1 MLGSLLLLAQVAAT
15 PFRAAENHR
24 PVRLWLGPS
33 PVMSGSALQVYVAPD
48 YDGYLLVL
56 RVGTDGRVSVVFP
69 ADPTKNGFVARGSY
83 ELRGNNGQPAMILNE
98 GRGTGLVLAT
108 LSERPYRFTEFSR
121 SGRWDDALLHA
132 SYPGADGPGT
142 LSDIAQRMVGD
153 GWFNFD
159 FAMYTVRTEA
169 QRYAARPDPRATTP
183 QTPPAPGEPMD
194 QAQAPWCVGCT
205 VVYES
210 YYPAAEPVE
219 PAYVESYIP
228 PTGVYVSACDIW
240 WGSCYS
246 DRLFNDGRRTD
257 RPPIKT
263 EGICQIGI
271 DCPPGTGKPAKALTM
286 YRGTLTMSPVRKPAP
301 AAPPPLPPPPD
312 YDVAVRRAPG
322 IGAAGLATSQRVV
335 AGPKAA
341 TTASV
346 ARTSAPARQ
355 AAKTSTYAMT
365 RAPKG
370 TIAPRAVGS
379 TGSTGAKLTARQS
392 GTALRA
398 SKAMAPVKR

>member
-1 MLGSLLLLAQVAAT
+1 MLAQIAAT
-15 PFRAAENHR
+15 PFRAAEAQR
-24 PVRLWLGPS
+24 PVRLWLGAS
-33 PVMSGSALQVYVAPD
+33 PVMSGSPLQVYVAPD

-56 RVGTDGRVSVVFP
+56 RVGTDGRVNVVFP
-69 ADPTKNGFVARGSY
+69 ADPSKNGFVARGSY

-98 GRGTGLVLAT
+98 GRGTGLVLAA
-108 LSERPYRFTEFSR
+108 LSERPFRFTEFSR
-121 SGRWDDALLHA
+121 SGRWDESLLHA
-132 SYPGADGPGT
+132 SYAGADGPGT

-183 QTPPAPGEPMD
+183 QTPPAQGEPMD
-194 QAQAPWCVGCT
+194 QAQAPWCSGCT

-210 YYPAAEPVE
+210 YYAAAEPVVE
-219 PAYVESYIP
+219 PAYVESYVP
-228 PTGVYVSACDIW
+228 PTGVYVSACDVW

-246 DRLFNDGRRTD
+246 DRLFNDGQRRD
-257 RPPIKT
+257 RPVIKT
-263 EGICQIGI
+263 QGVCQIGV
-271 DCPPGTGKPAKALTM
+271 DCPPGQGTPAKALTM

-301 AAPPPLPPPPD
+301 AAPAPLPPAPD

-322 IGAAGLATSQRVV
+322 IGAAGLATSHRVV

-346 ARTSAPARQ
+346 ARTSAPIRQ
-355 AAKTSTYAMT
+355 TAKTSTYAMT
-365 RAPKG
+365 TRAPKAF
-370 TIAPRAVGS
+370 APRAAGAAGG
-379 TGSTGAKLTARQS
+379 TGSSGAKMTARQS

-398 SKAMAPVKR
+398 SKAMAPVRR

>member
-1 MLGSLLLLAQVAAT
+1 MLAQVAAT
-15 PFRAAENHR
+15 PFRAAEHHQ
-24 PVRLWLGPS
+24 PVRVWLGAS
-33 PVMSGSALQVYVAPD
+33 PVMSGSPLQVYVAPD

-69 ADPTKNGFVARGSY
+69 ADPSKNGLVARGSY
-83 ELRGNNGQPAMILNE
+83 ELRGNNGQPAMIVNE
-98 GRGTGLVLAT
+98 GRGTGLVLAA

-121 SGRWDDALLHA
+121 SGRWDDALLRA

-183 QTPPAPGEPMD
+183 QTPQAPAEPMD
-194 QAQAPWCVGCT
+194 QAQAPWCSGCT

-210 YYPAAEPVE
+210 YYPAAEPAE
-219 PAYVESYIP
+219 PVVIEHYVQP
-228 PTGVYVSACDIW
+228 PSGVYVSACDVW

-246 DRLFNDGRRTD
+246 DRVFNDGQRTD

-263 EGICQIGI
+263 SGICQIGI
-271 DCPPGTGKPAKALTM
+271 DCPPGTGTPAKALTM

-301 AAPPPLPPPPD
+301 PAAPSLPPPPD
-312 YDVAVRRAPG
+312 YDAPVRRAG
-322 IGAAGLATSQRVV
+322 IGAVGLAKSQRVMV
-335 AGPKAA
+335 GPKPA
-341 TTASV
+341 TTAAV
-346 ARTSAPARQ
+346 AQTSAPVRR
-355 AAKTSTYAMT
+355 AKTTTYAMPVRST
-365 RAPKG
+365 KG
-370 TIAPRAVGS
+370 TIPRVG
-379 TGSTGAKLTARQS
+379 GSSGSKGSGMTARQS

-398 SKAMAPVKR
+398 SKAMGVVRR